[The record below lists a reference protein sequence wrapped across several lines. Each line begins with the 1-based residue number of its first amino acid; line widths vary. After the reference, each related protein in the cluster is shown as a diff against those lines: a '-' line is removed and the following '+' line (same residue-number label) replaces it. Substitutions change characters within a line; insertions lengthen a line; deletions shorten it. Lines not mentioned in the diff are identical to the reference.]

1 MKFYILVKLR
11 YSVHMA
17 LIEHKVSSPQ
27 LDAYQ
32 RYINYGLSHDQ
43 SLKAVGTA
51 EPLSTPSIPTPVEQ
65 EFKITRNQLNL
76 LLLEAHKKS
85 ANSTEEVAAIR
96 ELGKINGL
104 YEKEAPDITINIT
117 QDIRRLEVMSDADL
131 LTLAGQDTELL
142 TNEPLD
148 YEVVE
153 IEEGEYEE
161 VSDEY
166 EVVEGTQ

>member
-1 MKFYILVKLR
+1 
-11 YSVHMA
+11 
-17 LIEHKVSSPQ
+17 
-27 LDAYQ
+27 
-32 RYINYGLSHDQ
+32 
-43 SLKAVGTA
+43 
-51 EPLSTPSIPTPVEQ
+51 
-65 EFKITRNQLNL
+65 
-76 LLLEAHKKS
+76 LEAHKKS